1 MAEPV
6 PTSLLAALADLMKWL
21 DAMKVP
27 SMVIGGVAASV
38 LGEPRLTQ
46 DVDALAIVP
55 EADWG
60 TVLAGA
66 APFGIVPRI
75 ELALEFARR
84 SRVLLMRHVASGIDL
99 DITFGG
105 LSFEETAVANCEVH
119 RIGGV
124 SIRLPRVEDL
134 LVMKAIARRPKDL
147 QDIRGLLAAHPD
159 ADIALVRRWVGE
171 FATAVSMPDMLEEL
185 DKLLASRNPKR

>member
-1 MAEPV
+1 
-6 PTSLLAALADLMKWL
+6 MKWL
-21 DAMKVP
+21 DAMKIP

-46 DVDALAIVP
+46 DVDALVIVS

-60 TVLAGA
+60 TALAGA

-75 ELALEFARR
+75 EDALAFARR
-84 SRVLLMRHVASGIDL
+84 SLVLLMRHITSGIDL

-105 LSFEETAVANCEVH
+105 LSFEEAAVANCEVH
-119 RIGGV
+119 SIGGV
-124 SIRLPRVEDL
+124 SVRLPRVEDL

-147 QDIRGLLAAHPD
+147 HDIRGLLAAHPD
-159 ADIALVRRWVGE
+159 ADVELVRRWVRE
-171 FATAVSMPDMLEEL
+171 FATAMSMPDMLEEFDTL
-185 DKLLASRNPKR
+185 VAGRTSRR

>member
-21 DAMKVP
+21 DAMKAP

-55 EADWG
+55 EADWDI
-60 TVLAGA
+60 VLAGA

-75 ELALEFARR
+75 EDALEFCRR

-105 LSFEETAVANCEVH
+105 LSFEATAVANCEVH
-119 RIGGV
+119 SIGGL
-124 SIRLPRVEDL
+124 SLRLPRVEDL
-134 LVMKAIARRPKDL
+134 LIMKAIARRPKDL
-147 QDIRGLLAAHPD
+147 QDIRGLLAAHPH
-159 ADIALVRRWVGE
+159 ADTAFVRRWVGE
-171 FATAVSMPDMLEEL
+171 FATAMSMPDMLEEL